1 MPVRE
6 HLLWC
11 DEWPRGSG
19 PLSSVN
25 SPNRASMSGRRGQR
39 AALFSL
45 LLAAAPAAFAG
56 GGPFGIDHEWSYDN
70 RGIWARPKQ
79 EVLEYA
85 MIAFE
90 VGGAVW
96 EGGDSRF
103 GHTLWQSV
111 DSSVASGI
119 VALALKYATS
129 RVRPIDSGGDPNLWF
144 KGHGNQSFPSG
155 EVTLVSSGITPIV
168 LEYRHD
174 DPWVYALE
182 LLPVYDG
189 IARMKVQAHWQSD
202 VIAGFALGTGVGWL
216 MHSHEGTP
224 FVLSVLPHGFYIGLK
239 KSF

>member
-1 MPVRE
+1 M
-6 HLLWC
+6 
-11 DEWPRGSG
+11 
-19 PLSSVN
+19 
-25 SPNRASMSGRRGQR
+25 RASTDNTASAPRRR
-39 AALFSL
+39 ARIAAARCALLAL
-45 LLAAAPAAFAG
+45 LLSQAPPCFAG

-70 RGIWARPKQ
+70 SGIWARSNQ
-79 EVLEYA
+79 EVLEYG

-90 VGGAVW
+90 IGGALW
-96 EGGDSRF
+96 EGGDTRF
-103 GHTLWQSV
+103 GRTLWQSI
-111 DSSVASGI
+111 DSSAGSGV

-129 RVRPIDSGGDPNLWF
+129 RVRPIDSGGDPNQWF

-174 DPWVYALE
+174 EPWVYALE

-216 MHSHEGTP
+216 MHGNPNTP
-224 FVLSVLPHGFYIGLK
+224 YVLSVLPRGFYVGLK

>member
-1 MPVRE
+1 M
-6 HLLWC
+6 
-11 DEWPRGSG
+11 
-19 PLSSVN
+19 
-25 SPNRASMSGRRGQR
+25 RASTDNTTSSCRRR
-39 AALFSL
+39 TSSAAAGCALL
-45 LLAAAPAAFAG
+45 VTLLAQAPICFAG
-56 GGPFGIDHEWSYDN
+56 GGPLGIDHEWSYDN
-70 RGIWARPKQ
+70 SGIWARSNQ
-79 EVLEYA
+79 EVLEYG

-90 VGGAVW
+90 VGGALW
-96 EGGDSRF
+96 EGGDTRF
-103 GHTLWQSV
+103 GRTLWQSV
-111 DSSVASGI
+111 DSSAASGV

-182 LLPVYDG
+182 LLPLYDG

-202 VIAGFALGTGVGWL
+202 VIAGFALGTGAGWL
-216 MHSHEGTP
+216 MHANPNTP
-224 FVLSVLPHGFYIGLK
+224 YVLSVLPHGFYVGLK